1 LASRVTIVP
10 PRGRSRAAPWM
21 NCNIKPTVSCGR
33 SYCAGG
39 AADSVGRGDRRR
51 LFQLRWLQIGV
62 QFNYWIDDIQQ
73 HASHGLP
80 DHSFIF
86 LKFMIRTNGLYL
98 GEDRILPRSMLDH
111 QVDDLLRRFPGHL
124 RLLDIDSCLASDS
137 MADTYDRADLQL
149 KGRSSPMPFVFGR
162 RCRGHRLSRSRLSRL
177 VSRSTHVRDSQQ

>member
-1 LASRVTIVP
+1 
-10 PRGRSRAAPWM
+10 
-21 NCNIKPTVSCGR
+21 
-33 SYCAGG
+33 
-39 AADSVGRGDRRR
+39 SVGRCDRRR
-51 LFQLRWLQIGV
+51 LLQVRWLQIGV

-98 GEDRILPRSMLDH
+98 GEDRILLRAMLDH

-149 KGRSSPMPFVFGR
+149 KGRSSPMPFFFGR
-162 RCRGHRLSRSRLSRL
+162 RCGGHLFFLPRLSCLASRP
-177 VSRSTHVRDSQQ
+177 TYVRDSKQ